1 MTFAGRDIRTPPAD
15 CRLPVLRD
23 ALIMLRNAL
32 IVLGACALLA
42 WARPAVFAPEAAAAD
57 NRLEAM
63 IGQMIMV
70 GFVGTEP
77 GDPWPRKLA
86 GQIAEGEV
94 GGVLF
99 LKRNVKDRD
108 SVRALNAAFL
118 AAAGATPPLL
128 AVDQEGGI
136 VQRLTAEAGFAERP
150 SARDV
155 ARTQSAVEATE
166 TYTGIARDLRA
177 WGFNLNLGPVVDV
190 DVNPANPIIGA
201 LGRSF
206 SADPEAVAQYGAVF
220 VTAHRKEGV
229 LTALKHFPGHGSSRE
244 DSHKG
249 FVDITDTWTPSELV
263 PYRRLVAEGL
273 VDVVMPGHIYL
284 EQMSDPGGM
293 LPSSLSR
300 IALAILRTDIGF
312 AGVIISDDMEM
323 QAIEADYTLEEAAVC
338 AIRAGTNILIYS
350 NYAHRRPDL
359 PGELVAFLARRA
371 GEDPELR
378 RSIEDSHRRI
388 MALKAGIAGAA
399 PALP

>member
-1 MTFAGRDIRTPPAD
+1 MSRR
-15 CRLPVLRD
+15 
-23 ALIMLRNAL
+23 ALIAF
-32 IVLGACALLA
+32 GACAILA
-42 WARPAVFAPEAAAAD
+42 WAQTASPAADAAAD
-57 NRLEAM
+57 TRLEAM

-77 GDPWPRKLA
+77 GDPWPQKLA
-86 GQIAEGEV
+86 GQIADGEV

-99 LKRNVKDRD
+99 LKRNIKDRD

-118 AAAGATPPLL
+118 AAGATPPLL

-136 VQRLTAEAGFAERP
+136 VQRLTAEAGFTERP

-155 ARTQSAVEATE
+155 ARAQSVAEATE
-166 TYTGIARDLRA
+166 TYVGMARGLRD

-206 SADPEAVAQYGAVF
+206 SADPETVAEYGAAF

-229 LTALKHFPGHGSSRE
+229 LTALKHYPGHGSSTQ

-249 FVDITDTWTPSELV
+249 FVDITATWTPSELV

-273 VDVVMPGHIYL
+273 VDLVMPGHLYL
-284 EQMSDPGGM
+284 EQMSDPGGT

-300 IALAILRTDIGF
+300 TALTILRTDLGF
-312 AGVIISDDMEM
+312 TGVIISDDMEM
-323 QAIEADYTLEEAAVC
+323 QAVEADYTLEEAAVS
-338 AIRAGTNILIYS
+338 AIRAGTNVLIYS
-350 NYAHRRPDL
+350 NYAHWRPDL
-359 PGELVAFLARRA
+359 PGELNAILARHA
-371 GEDPELR
+371 GEDPAFR
-378 RSIEDSHRRI
+378 RLIEDSYRRI
-388 MALKAGIAGAA
+388 MAVKGGIADAA